1 MSQPMPRP
9 EERRR
14 DRSELAEPPAY
25 RSEGF
30 FEDLACDEVAAPVRR
45 LQVRGAQP
53 WALLPAAVTLSLRPA
68 A

>member
-14 DRSELAEPPAY
+14 DCRELAEPPAY

-30 FEDLACDEVAAPVRR
+30 FEDLTGEESVLPVRR
-45 LQVRGAQP
+45 KHALAAQP
-53 WALLPAAVTLSLRPA
+53 WAMALATVALSMRPA
-68 A
+68 G